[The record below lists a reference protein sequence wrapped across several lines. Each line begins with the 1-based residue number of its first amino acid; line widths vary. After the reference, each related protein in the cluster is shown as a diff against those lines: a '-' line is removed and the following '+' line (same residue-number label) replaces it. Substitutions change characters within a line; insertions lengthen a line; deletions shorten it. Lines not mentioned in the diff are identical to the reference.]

1 MIMTMVFSSVTYAL
15 KAQRLLDSRH
25 IYTTLVRS
33 GAVSAVRGCG
43 YGLRPIH
50 DGLTE
55 KALVILAEAGITVL
69 GLAED
74 G

>member
-1 MIMTMVFSSVTYAL
+1 MVFSSVTYAL

-33 GAVSAVRGCG
+33 PSVTSIRGCG
-43 YGLRPIH
+43 YGLRPFH
-50 DGLTE
+50 GEMTDRAVG
-55 KALVILAEAGITVL
+55 ILAQAGIDII

>member
-1 MIMTMVFSSVTYAL
+1 MTMVFSSVTYAL

-33 GAVSAVRGCG
+33 PAVSSIRGCG
-43 YGLRPIH
+43 YGLRPFH
-50 DGLTE
+50 GEMTDR
-55 KALVILAEAGITVL
+55 AMQYLAEAGIDVL